1 MRTDNG
7 KLIINL
13 GDSVSEVVS
22 GSFTALD
29 KSTVNENQIEY
40 ILYPLE
46 LNDVPIITKNIY
58 DASTP
63 QILRE
68 EIALSIPDGQ
78 KNMFLSQD
86 GTVKVAVGAKFTL
99 SIEAQQPQ
107 VLNIENGVPIIKEK
121 DAELIY
127 IWSKDGNTIPSGTT
141 YILEGGGNDADLEY
155 ATAYI
160 KAEERNLIFFN
171 ITANAAGN
179 YSCEIR
185 NDIGSVQSE
194 PISIAVN
201 DPLSTF
207 DAFFNKNLVQ
217 NPFGMDGDS
226 GWSSIQ
232 GNVQTKEFVNI
243 DTLGESTDTLL
254 KRPDQRIV
262 GYTPNQFYPLP
273 SNIRVLNIKNYEL
286 HNITNGK
293 SKFFSREKLKSIYD
307 SGIRSVAVYQDID
320 LADITDYIQGKVFG
334 VDAIR
339 LFFGAYIGNLLNRSF
354 PQKELVPQS
363 RRYLR
368 EFYWYGA
375 PRISIQNFLWAGYM
389 TKTETVKVIL
399 QELDGDVL
407 LTSKVIK
414 DGLIEKRKGIELKD
428 PITKA
433 VDKAWVENSVSV
445 YPTDYYKIG
454 YTLKPRDPE
463 NVILRAYQLLHGT
476 RSNTAKTTIGITVP
490 NSTDLYYTNGQYV
503 EYNSVYLE
511 SLNKRTN
518 KVRINLVFDIND
530 DRLYEYFDPSPN
542 GLLDVI
548 TWDEP
553 PTRGRFWSQ
562 TRLPDSRPYG
572 SIANN
577 AGENRVD
584 DPKQPDKPVEKV
596 YLSGA
601 ESAPMVTGLGLSL
614 HPVMTKTK
622 SLIGDTPQKFTRS
635 IISIPNSTE
644 DLLNRPSISSPLTPG
659 IKYYPTGVIFERW
672 RFVIGY
678 TRKYRRASNEDKSD
692 PRPDTFKFGIR
703 IQKYDE
709 NLKKWV
715 DQNAFPT
722 ISKNA
727 KCIITSEIGR
737 PYSEAAAP
745 AQARVD
751 FNALAKTVGAPSG
764 EILRNNLFGN
774 FTNINPDDKFSEKSV
789 NFDWVSKMDGTALRG
804 ICLSPAPQNW
814 SFNIL
819 FRGDDYDW
827 FEDNPKVRFASKLYR
842 IKQGDPAPYVNNFTN
857 SELFGEGYVNA
868 SSARGGSRVNLDLE
882 NDNSQDSLGGL
893 RDNKEGFEDEV
904 RLFNIFQ
911 NPADVKNGQPPASII
926 YDEGLT
932 MVFTYKVEFGFDD
945 TAIPD

>member
-29 KSTVNENQIEY
+29 KSTVNENQTEY
-40 ILYPLE
+40 TLYPLE

-68 EIALSIPDGQ
+68 EIALSIPDNQ

-86 GTVKVAVGAKFTL
+86 GTVKVAVGAGFTL

-107 VLNIENGVPIIKEK
+107 VLNVENGVPIIKEK

-127 IWSKDGNTIPSGTT
+127 IWSKDGNTIPNGTT
-141 YILEGGGNDADLEY
+141 YILEGGGNDADFEY

-160 KAEERNLIFFN
+160 KAEGRNLIFFN
-171 ITANAAGN
+171 TTANAAGN

-226 GWSSIQ
+226 GWTSIQ
-232 GNVQTKEFVNI
+232 GSIQTKEFVNI

-254 KRPDQRIV
+254 KKPDQRIV

-286 HNITNGK
+286 HNIANGQ
-293 SKFFSREKLKSIYD
+293 SRFFSRERLKSIYD
-307 SGIRSVAVYQDID
+307 NGIRTVAVYQDID
-320 LADITDYIQGKVFG
+320 LADITDYVQGKVFG

-368 EFYWYGA
+368 DFYYYGA
-375 PRISIQNFLWAGYM
+375 PRISIENFLWAGYM

-407 LTSKVIK
+407 LASKVIES
-414 DGLIEKRKGIELKD
+414 DGVKLKQGIELKD
-428 PITKA
+428 PVTKA
-433 VDKAWVENSVSV
+433 VDRAWAEDKVSV
-445 YPTDYYKIG
+445 YPIDSYKIG

-476 RSNTAKTTIGITVP
+476 RNNTTEFFVGPTIP
-490 NSTDLYYTNGQYV
+490 NSRDLYYNSGQYV

-542 GLLDVI
+542 NLLDVV
-548 TWDEP
+548 TWDQP
-553 PTRGRFWSQ
+553 TTRGRFWSQ
-562 TRLPDSRPYG
+562 TRPPDSRPYY

-584 DPKQPDKPVEKV
+584 DPKQPNKPAEKV

-635 IISIPNSTE
+635 IVFIPDPTD
-644 DLLNRPSISSPLTPG
+644 DLLNRPIINSPLTLG
-659 IKYYPTGVIFERW
+659 SRFIPTGTAFERW
-672 RFVIGY
+672 RFAFYY
-678 TRKYRRASNEDKSD
+678 TKKNRPSASDKGD
-692 PRPDTFKFGIR
+692 PSPDSFRFEIH
-703 IQKYDE
+703 IQKYNE
-709 NLKKWV
+709 ESKKWEQ
-715 DQNAFPT
+715 QNKFPT
-722 ISKNA
+722 ISRNA
-727 KCIITSEIGR
+727 KCLIGQDIGIGQSIFDAAQTAQSIINFDT
-737 PYSEAAAP
+737 
-745 AQARVD
+745 
-751 FNALAKTVGAPSG
+751 LAKKVGAPSG
-764 EILRNNLFGN
+764 NNLIGN
-774 FTNINPDDKFSEKSV
+774 LFQNLINVPGGEERGVRFEYV
-789 NFDWVSKMDGTALRG
+789 NKMDANDLRS
-804 ICLSPAPQNW
+804 ICQSPAPQNW
-814 SFNIL
+814 NFNVT
-819 FRGDDYDW
+819 FRGDDYGYLERDAN
-827 FEDNPKVRFASKLYR
+827 EAYASKLYK
-842 IKQGDPAPYVNNFTN
+842 IKQGDPAPYINNFNN
-857 SELFGEGYVNA
+857 SELLGKGRDGYENIN
-868 SSARGGSRVNLDLE
+868 SARGGSRVNLELE
-882 NDNSQDSLGGL
+882 NDNSRKRQ
-893 RDNKEGFEDEV
+893 EGFEDEINLM
-904 RLFNIFQ
+904 RIFQ
-911 NPADVKNGQPPASII
+911 NPADEKNGQPPAAII

-932 MVFTYKVEFGFDD
+932 MLFTYRVEAFYNN
-945 TAIPD
+945 

>member
-29 KSTVNENQIEY
+29 KSTVNENQTEY
-40 ILYPLE
+40 TLYPLE

-68 EIALSIPDGQ
+68 EIALSTPDDQ
-78 KNMFLSQD
+78 KYMFLSQD
-86 GTVKVAVGAKFTL
+86 GTVKVAVGANFTL

-107 VLNIENGVPIIKEK
+107 VLNVENGVPIIKEK
-121 DAELIY
+121 EAELIY
-127 IWSKDGNTIPSGTT
+127 IWSKDGDTIPNGTT
-141 YILEGGGNDADLEY
+141 YILEGGGDDADYEL

-160 KAEERNLIFFN
+160 KAEDRNLIFYN
-171 ITANAAGN
+171 TTANAAGN

-185 NDIGSVQSE
+185 NDIGSTQSE
-194 PISIAVN
+194 PITIAVN

-217 NPFGMDGDS
+217 NPFGMDGDG
-226 GWSSIQ
+226 GWTSIQ
-232 GNVQTKEFVNI
+232 GNVKTKEFVNI
-243 DTLGESTDTLL
+243 DTLGESTDFLL
-254 KRPDQRIV
+254 KRPDQSVV

-286 HNITNGK
+286 HKITNGQ
-293 SKFFSREKLKSIYD
+293 SKFFNRERLKSIYD
-307 SGIRSVAVYQDID
+307 NGIRTAAVYQDID

-368 EFYWYGA
+368 DFYYYGA
-375 PRISIQNFLWAGYM
+375 PRVSVENFLWAGYM
-389 TKTETVKVIL
+389 TKTETVTVIL

-407 LTSKVIK
+407 LASRVI
-414 DGLIEKRKGIELKD
+414 EENGIRLTQGVELKD

-433 VDKAWVENSVSV
+433 MDAAWGENSVSV
-445 YPTDYYKIG
+445 YPTDTLKLG

-463 NVILRAYQLLHGT
+463 NITLRAYQLLHGT
-476 RSNTAKTTIGITVP
+476 RSSIGATTFSKIP
-490 NSTDLYYTNGQYV
+490 DSPAFYYTNGQYV

-518 KVRINLVFDIND
+518 KIRINLVFDIND
-530 DRLYEYFDPSPN
+530 DRLYEYFTELPS
-542 GLLDVI
+542 GILDVV
-548 TWDEP
+548 TWDQP
-553 PTRGRFWSQ
+553 RTRGRFWSQ
-562 TRLPDSRPYG
+562 GPIPDSKPYYT
-572 SIANN
+572 IANN

-614 HPVMTKTK
+614 HPVMAKTK
-622 SLIGDTPQKFTRS
+622 PLIGDTPQKFTSS
-635 IISIPNSTE
+635 IVSIPDPID
-644 DLLNRPSISSPLTPG
+644 DLSNRSNYDTPITPG
-659 IKYYPTGVIFERW
+659 IKFIPTGVAFERW
-672 RFVIGY
+672 RFVLSY
-678 TRKYRRASNEDKSD
+678 TKKNRRASNEDKSD
-692 PRPDTFKFGIR
+692 PKPNTFKFEVR
-703 IQKYDE
+703 IEKWNE
-709 NLKKWV
+709 ELKNWV
-715 DQNAFPT
+715 KQPTFPT

-727 KCIITSEIGR
+727 KCVITREVNQGSFDA
-737 PYSEAAAP
+737 SAAAR
-745 AQARVD
+745 AAINFD
-751 FNALAKTVGAPSG
+751 TLAKQVGAPSG
-764 EILRNNLFGN
+764 YNLYVDLFRDLIGSDSN
-774 FTNINPDDKFSEKSV
+774 RERSV
-789 NFDWVSKMDGTALRG
+789 NFDWVSKMDGIALRG
-804 ICLSPAPQNW
+804 ISQSPAPQNW
-814 SFNIL
+814 SFNIT
-819 FRGDDYDW
+819 FRGDDYGR
-827 FEDNPKVRFASKLYR
+827 FGEKINSPRFASKLFR
-842 IKQGDPAPYVNNFTN
+842 IKQGDISPYINYFTN
-857 SELFGEGYVNA
+857 DELLGDGYVNA
-868 SSARGGSRVNLDLE
+868 ESARGGSKVGLELE
-882 NDNSQDSLGGL
+882 NDNSAKK
-893 RDNKEGFEDEV
+893 KEGFEDEIQLE
-904 RLFNIFQ
+904 RIFQ
-911 NPADVKNGQPPASII
+911 NPADEKNGQPPASII

-932 MVFTYKVEFGFDD
+932 MVFTYRVEVDYDD
-945 TAIPD
+945 TGI

>member
-29 KSTVNENQIEY
+29 KSTVNENQTEY
-40 ILYPLE
+40 ALYPLE

-68 EIALSIPDGQ
+68 EIALSIPDDQ

-86 GTVKVAVGAKFTL
+86 GTVKVAVGASFTL

-107 VLNIENGVPIIKEK
+107 VLNVENGVPIIKER

-127 IWSKDGNTIPSGTT
+127 IWSKDGNTIPNGTT
-141 YILEGGGNDADLEY
+141 YILEGGGNDADYEA

-160 KAEERNLIFFN
+160 KAEGRNLIFFN
-171 ITANAAGN
+171 TTANAAGN

-217 NPFGMDGDS
+217 NPFGMDGDG
-226 GWSSIQ
+226 GWTSIQ
-232 GNVQTKEFVNI
+232 GSVQTKEFVNI

-273 SNIRVLNIKNYEL
+273 SNIRVLNVKNYDL
-286 HNITNGK
+286 YKITNGEA
-293 SKFFSREKLKSIYD
+293 KFFSRERLKSIYD
-307 SGIRSVAVYQDID
+307 SGIRTVAVYQDID

-334 VDAIR
+334 IDAIR

-368 EFYWYGA
+368 DFYYYGA
-375 PRISIQNFLWAGYM
+375 PRVSVENFLWAGYM

-407 LTSKVIK
+407 LASKVIE
-414 DGLIEKRKGIELKD
+414 DGGIRSTQGIELKD

-433 VDKAWVENSVSV
+433 FDTAWNENSVSV
-445 YPTDYYKIG
+445 YPIDSYKIG
-454 YTLKPRDPE
+454 YTLKPQDPE
-463 NVILRAYQLLHGT
+463 NVTLRAYQLLHGT
-476 RSNTAKTTIGITVP
+476 YSNLAATTIGDTIP
-490 NSTDLYYTNGQYV
+490 NSVDRYYTNGQYV

-518 KVRINLVFDIND
+518 KIRINLVFDIND
-530 DRLYEYFDPSPN
+530 DRLYEYFDPAPN
-542 GLLDVI
+542 NILDVV

-553 PTRGRFWSQ
+553 RTRGRFWSQ
-562 TRLPDSRPYG
+562 GKIPDSRPYY

-584 DPKQPDKPVEKV
+584 DPKQPNKPAEKV

-622 SLIGDTPQKFTRS
+622 SLIGDTPQRFTSS
-635 IISIPNSTE
+635 IVSIPDPTD
-644 DLLNRPSISSPLTPG
+644 DLLNRPIINSPLTPG
-659 IKYYPTGVIFERW
+659 IKFIPTGTAFERW
-672 RFVIGY
+672 KFIFKY
-678 TRKYRRASNEDKSD
+678 TKRDRPSSNTDKGD
-692 PRPDTFKFGIR
+692 PRPDSFKFQIS
-703 IQKYDE
+703 IQKWDE
-709 NLKKWV
+709 NSKKWGE
-715 DQNAFPT
+715 QNTFPT
-722 ISKNA
+722 ISRNA
-727 KCIITSEIGR
+727 KCLITSEYGSS
-737 PYSEAAAP
+737 PDSASTAAEALINL
-745 AQARVD
+745 D
-751 FNALAKTVGAPSG
+751 TLAKKVGAPSG
-764 EILRNNLFGN
+764 ETLRRSLFGSAVV
-774 FTNINPDDKFSEKSV
+774 IGGGSEGSA
-789 NFDWVSKMDGTALRG
+789 NFDWVSKMDAIDLRAL
-804 ICLSPAPQNW
+804 CQSPAPQNW
-814 SFNIL
+814 SFNIT
-819 FRGDDYDW
+819 FRGDDYGY
-827 FEDNPKVRFASKLYR
+827 FEKDPNSAYASKLYR
-842 IKQGDPAPYVNNFTN
+842 IKQGDPAPYQNNFNN
-857 SELFGEGYVNA
+857 SELLGKGRDGYENVE
-868 SSARGGSRVNLDLE
+868 SARGGSRVNLELE
-882 NDNSQDSLGGL
+882 NDNSRKRQ
-893 RDNKEGFEDEV
+893 EGFEDSIDLV
-904 RLFNIFQ
+904 RIYQ
-911 NPADVKNGQPPASII
+911 NPAEEKNGQPPASII
-926 YDEGLT
+926 YDEGLA
-932 MVFTYKVEFGFDD
+932 MVFTYRVDYDSNDSG
-945 TAIPD
+945 I